1 MNKTYVTKEMVS
13 RVVDRLYQQ
22 GERIEV
28 GGNRHAY
35 KRKYHLKY
43 SQLIVRK
50 VLDAFLEETVAV
62 LSEGDTVKIAEYF
75 KLEPKLYAGRELNS
89 KVCGNNLIIP
99 EQYKPKMKLYKRL
112 KEACKSLTK
121 EGQHLN
127 KEEA

>member
-1 MNKTYVTKEMVS
+1 MNKTYTTKEMVS

-22 GERIEV
+22 GERIEI

-50 VLDAFLEETVAV
+50 VLDAFLEEMVTV

-75 KLEPKLYAGRELNS
+75 KLEPKFYPEWELNS
-89 KVCGNNLIIP
+89 KICGNNLIIP

-112 KEACKSLTK
+112 KEACKLLTK
-121 EGQHLN
+121 ENQHLN
-127 KEEA
+127 EEGA

>member
-50 VLDAFLEETVAV
+50 VLDAFFEEMVTV
-62 LSEGDTVKIAEYF
+62 LSEGDTVKITEYF
-75 KLEPKLYAGRELNS
+75 KLEPKLYAGRELN
-89 KVCGNNLIIP
+89 
-99 EQYKPKMKLYKRL
+99 
-112 KEACKSLTK
+112 
-121 EGQHLN
+121 
-127 KEEA
+127 